1 MTAFTDALVP
11 AAGIHSHLMTNGGG
25 CPTAF
30 ADALILV
37 PAAGIDSP
45 LLDDQWQEVLD
56 CLHRCLGIPAA
67 GIHSHLM
74 TNGGGC
80 PTAFASALV
89 PVAECIMPRFGPR
102 FLRNFRALGSAH
114 YYSITCSII
123 VTSCNNK
130 QINTDELSSSAYS
143 VVMNSRAQS
152 RHCRVFR
159 TVQYEYSHCEVRQAS
174 CSRRWGLPRVG
185 GSWRLRTQATM
196 WM

>member
-30 ADALILV
+30 ADALV

-45 LLDDQWQEVLD
+45 LMTNGR
-56 CLHRCLGIPAA
+56 RCLTAFTDALVPAA

-80 PTAFASALV
+80 PTAFANALV

-114 YYSITCSII
+114 YYSITCI

-130 QINTDELSSSAYS
+130 QTNTDELSSLLQLSTLLLDFG
-143 VVMNSRAQS
+143 VWQS
-152 RHCRVFR
+152 GFPSWMSTPTLHHLSK
-159 TVQYEYSHCEVRQAS
+159 QS
-174 CSRRWGLPRVG
+174 C
-185 GSWRLRTQATM
+185 
-196 WM
+196 